1 MLLYQIRIALKSLRR
16 SPVLTALLIAAI
28 AVGICVSTTFVAL
41 RHMLGKDPLP
51 GASLTLYHVRLDS
64 WGGGKAWDP
73 DKPESLPT
81 QLTWKDAQALMR
93 SRIPAHQTATYIA
106 SYFVFPEKKAVKPY
120 SDKVRLVG
128 TDFFTMFRLPFRY
141 GGPWGRPA
149 DEKPEQVAIIDD
161 ETNQKLDRKS

>member
-64 WGGGKAWDP
+64 WGGGEAWDP
-73 DKPESLPT
+73 DRRDTGVLASARQVLRC
-81 QLTWKDAQALMR
+81 DR
-93 SRIPAHQTATYIA
+93 SVDLAARAHLRSVQ
-106 SYFVFPEKKAVKPY
+106 PDRAVE
-120 SDKVRLVG
+120 DQHHG
-128 TDFFTMFRLPFRY
+128 
-141 GGPWGRPA
+141 
-149 DEKPEQVAIIDD
+149 
-161 ETNQKLDRKS
+161 